1 MFAGSRWLAGGNVAD
16 EEVTALEFRPPEHGG
31 KCGRTGSLFAPK
43 ECSYRWVFCGGVT
56 RLETLH

>member
-43 ECSYRWVFCGGVT
+43 ECS
-56 RLETLH
+56 